1 MGSIYAKDV
10 IEVAKSYIGY
20 HEGPNNWTVF
30 AQVLDACGYYAPQT
44 KQNVAWCATFCNFCV
59 LKAAIPEDRDDEE
72 KKWDAQN
79 FMYQPGYNN
88 YSASAALF
96 AGYFKNAGAFYDEP
110 EKGDMIFFKM
120 SDGNIGHVG
129 IVEDTDGCITTIE
142 GNAADQVQRKWYD
155 YGDSRIAGFGRPSYD
170 GYSRDDDEKPQP
182 VPDISSYNCVDV
194 SEYNREIDWEKA
206 KADGVEFAFIR
217 CGLGRYYLLEED
229 PDKRAEKQAKW
240 EETQGEDKYFQI
252 NLENAIK
259 AGVKVGVYFYTYAT
273 DWDSSLD
280 EAQICM
286 RIIEGYQDKLS
297 FPIFYDVEEQAN
309 IPRITDVVMAFVNTL
324 NYYNYNV
331 GVYTGGSWYSS
342 YFKNID
348 VDYIWLAYWGADDG
362 VPHTKPDYCDIWQ
375 YSSKGSV
382 AGIGSGSVDVDIL
395 YNTDMKLYINDPEP
409 EPQPEPTPTP
419 VPTPPTPEPP
429 KKVTIELDILS
440 RGSTGGQ
447 VNTLKALLNEFGFSD
462 ELPLDGDFDYDTE
475 VAVNHYKENY
485 GLEPDG
491 IVDEET
497 WKLLLL

>member
-59 LKAAIPEDRDDEE
+59 LKAAIPEDRDDES
-72 KKWDAQN
+72 KKYDAQN
-79 FMYQPGYNN
+79 FMFQPSYNN
-88 YSASAALF
+88 YSASASLF
-96 AGYFKNAGAFYDEP
+96 AGYFKAANSWYLTP

-155 YGDSRIAGFGRPSYD
+155 FDEIGAGGRIAGFGRPSYD
-170 GYSRDDDEKPQP
+170 GYEQDNDDDDDE
-182 VPDISSYNCVDV
+182 IASYNCVDV
-194 SEYNREIDWEKA
+194 SEWNREVDWEKA
-206 KADGVEFAFIR
+206 KANGVEFAFIR
-217 CGLGRYYLLEED
+217 CGFGRYYLLEED
-229 PDKRAEKQAKW
+229 DEKRAEKQAKW
-240 EETQGEDKYFQI
+240 EETQGEDKYFRI
-252 NLENAIK
+252 NMENAIK

-280 EAQICM
+280 EAKICM
-286 RIIEGYQDKLS
+286 RIIEDYTDKIS
-297 FPIFYDVEEQAN
+297 FPIFLDVEEEAN

-331 GVYTGGSWYSS
+331 GAYTSGSWYSS

-348 VDYIWLAYWGADDG
+348 IDYAWLAYYGPDDG
-362 VPHTKPDYCDIWQ
+362 EPHTKPDYCDILQ
-375 YSSKGSV
+375 YSSKGTV
-382 AGIGSGSVDVDIL
+382 DGIGSNCVDVDIL
-395 YNTDMKLYINDPEP
+395 YNNDMKLYINDPQPTP
-409 EPQPEPTPTP
+409 EPQPTPTP
-419 VPTPPTPEPP
+419 KPTDKTVLI
-429 KKVTIELDILS
+429 KLDVLS

-462 ELPLDGDFDYDTE
+462 DLPLDGDFDYDTE

-491 IVDEET
+491 IVDSKM
-497 WKLLLL
+497 WNLLLR